1 MHVWAIY
8 AGRHLSRNLT
18 IHICVPNVETNFGL
32 LGERCTPYHIAI
44 TDGLYRRE
52 IQKVAGTR
60 SAFSSA
66 SDSRARSLT
75 PEPDAQVR
83 YPIRPH
89 TFVFLSATSRQV
101 AVSYW

>member
-1 MHVWAIY
+1 MHMWAIY
-8 AGRHLSRNLT
+8 AGRHLSRNLI
-18 IHICVPNVETNFGL
+18 IHICFPFVETNFGL
-32 LGERCTPYHIAI
+32 LGGRCTPYHVAI

-60 SAFSSA
+60 SAFSIA

-75 PEPDAQVR
+75 PEPDVRVR
-83 YPIRPH
+83 YPVRPH
-89 TFVFLSATSRQV
+89 TFVSLSATSRQA